1 MTKPETPQLTP
12 RLRTLSLIDAF
23 LNMMLAER
31 NASPHTRA
39 AYQRDL
45 LDVAQWLMKKSDL
58 VTASEDELR
67 AYLRSLKTMT
77 ARTQARR
84 LSALKQFFRFLCSEQ
99 HRKDDPTRLIESPKL
114 GRALPKYLSEDEVA
128 SLFEVVQSLDGFEGA
143 RLRVL
148 LEILYAAGLRVTEL
162 VSLPI
167 NAVQFDQGTV
177 RVRGKGDKERTV
189 PLGDLALEALNAWLP
204 IRKKALGDHHSP
216 YLFPSR
222 QPNKHITR
230 QRFFQLIKEIA
241 IEAGLDPK
249 RISPHTLRHAFATHL
264 IEHGADL
271 RSVQLM
277 LGHADIATTQ
287 IYTHVAHDRLGKMVV
302 EHHPLAQ
309 AEKKRNQPK

>member
-1 MTKPETPQLTP
+1 MPKTAEIAPS
-12 RLRTLSLIDAF
+12 LRTVSLIDAF

-45 LDVAQWLMKKSDL
+45 MDAARWLMRQSDL
-58 VTASEDELR
+58 STASEDDLR
-67 AYLRSLKTMT
+67 AYLRSLKKMT

-84 LSALKQFFRFLCSEQ
+84 LSALRQFFRFLCSEQ
-99 HRKDDPTRLIESPKL
+99 HRKDDPTRLIDAPKL
-114 GRALPKYLSEDEVA
+114 GRTLPKYLSEEEVGG
-128 SLFEVVQSLDGFEGA
+128 LLDVVQSMDGAEGA
-143 RLRVL
+143 RLRCL

-162 VSLPI
+162 VSLPL
-167 NAVQFDQGTV
+167 NAVQFDQGIV
-177 RVRGKGDKERTV
+177 RVRGKGDKERTI
-189 PLGDLALEALNAWLP
+189 PLGDLAIEALENWLP
-204 IRKKALGDHHSP
+204 IRKESLGEVKSP

-241 IEAGLDPK
+241 VEAGLDPK
-249 RISPHTLRHAFATHL
+249 RLSPHVLRHAFATHL

-271 RSVQLM
+271 RSVQVM

-287 IYTHVAHDRLGKMVV
+287 IYTHVAHDRLGKMVA
-302 EHHPLAQ
+302 EHHPLAKT
-309 AEKKRNQPK
+309 KKK